1 MSLGKWLVAVVFCAF
16 LGKVTHAEEFIR
28 VDEDPSAVRLQTAVT
43 HFEKDGAKVD
53 LIGAIHIA
61 DKAYYDALGTRFT
74 TYDSLLFEMVGGE
87 KFPAAKVEANAVPP
101 EPEPVPVDP
110 AVKKKQP
117 NLSGLHKIYE
127 TIATYLDLTGQV
139 DEIDYTTKN
148 FVHADLTSDEFFD
161 LQAERKESLFT
172 FMLKAAW
179 AGKDSTTAQPDSFK
193 LLQGIISHNANLIKL
208 QLVHTLGEGDNQIA
222 ALMGDSVIITDRN
235 TRCLEVMQ
243 RELDAGHKV
252 LGIFYGAAHFPDMS
266 KRLLEQGFVLKGQ
279 DWLTAW
285 DIPKPAEKPVEKPA
299 VEAPQELAPATP

>member
-1 MSLGKWLVAVVFCAF
+1 MSFGKWLVAALFCAF
-16 LGKVTHAEEFIR
+16 LGKVARAEEFIR

-61 DKAYYDALGTRFT
+61 DKAYYNSLSTRFT

-87 KFPAAKVEANAVPP
+87 KFPAPKAEAAPVPP
-101 EPEPVPVDP
+101 EPAGA
-110 AVKKKQP
+110 AVTKKQP

-139 DEIDYTTKN
+139 DQIDYTTKN

-161 LQAERKESLFT
+161 LQAARKESLFT
-172 FMLKAAW
+172 FMLKASLA
-179 AGKDSTTAQPDSFK
+179 AKKTSLPQPDSFK
-193 LLQGIISHNANLIKL
+193 LLQGIVTHNANLIKL
-208 QLVHTLGEGDNQIA
+208 QVVHTLGQGDNQIA
-222 ALMGDSVIITDRN
+222 SLMGDSVIITDRN
-235 TRCLEVMQ
+235 KRCLEVMQ

-285 DIPKPAEKPVEKPA
+285 DIPKPAEKPDVAPDEPAAVKP
-299 VEAPQELAPATP
+299 

>member
-1 MSLGKWLVAVVFCAF
+1 MSFGKWLAAAVFCAF
-16 LGKVTHAEEFIR
+16 LGKVAHAEEFIR

-61 DKAYYDALGTRFT
+61 DKAYYNALSTRFA

-87 KFPAAKVEANAVPP
+87 KFPAAKIEVAPAPP
-101 EPEPVPVDP
+101 KPAPAPADP

-139 DEIDYTTKN
+139 DQIDYTTKN

-161 LQAERKESLFT
+161 LQAARKESLFT
-172 FMLKAAW
+172 FMLKSSWAA
-179 AGKDSTTAQPDSFK
+179 KKSSLPEPDSFK
-193 LLQGIISHNANLIKL
+193 LLQGIISHNSNLLKL

-235 TRCLEVMQ
+235 KRCLEVMQ

-266 KRLLEQGFVLKGQ
+266 KRLLEQGFQLKGQ

-285 DIPKPAEKPVEKPA
+285 DIPKPAEKPVEVPA
-299 VEAPQELAPATP
+299 DKAAKEPSVATP